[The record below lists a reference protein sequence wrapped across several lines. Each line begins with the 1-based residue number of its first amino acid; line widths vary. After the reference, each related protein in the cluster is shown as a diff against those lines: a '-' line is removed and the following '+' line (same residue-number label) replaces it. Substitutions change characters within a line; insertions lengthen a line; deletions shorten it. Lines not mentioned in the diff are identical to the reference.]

1 MRPQSSGLA
10 VASLI
15 LGLVGIVFCFGPLA
29 GIPAVICGHKAQ
41 SRIKHSGGTL
51 TGAGMALAGLIT
63 GYISIA
69 MIVVIGMLAAI
80 AIPNFVKARHAAQ
93 QNQCRSNMKSIQ
105 GVKEVWQLEKSK
117 DKNAVPSDDDLFG
130 PSTYLAEKPSCPAGG
145 SYDLNAAGDNPICS
159 VHGALP

>member
-1 MRPQSSGLA
+1 
-10 VASLI
+10 
-15 LGLVGIVFCFGPLA
+15 
-29 GIPAVICGHKAQ
+29 
-41 SRIKHSGGTL
+41 
-51 TGAGMALAGLIT
+51 MALAGLIT

-117 DKNAVPSDDDLFG
+117 EKNAVPSDDDLFG
-130 PSTYLAEKPSCPAGG
+130 PSAYLAEKPSCPAGG
-145 SYDLNAAGDNPICS
+145 LYDLNAAGELPSCS
-159 VHGALP
+159 VHGALR